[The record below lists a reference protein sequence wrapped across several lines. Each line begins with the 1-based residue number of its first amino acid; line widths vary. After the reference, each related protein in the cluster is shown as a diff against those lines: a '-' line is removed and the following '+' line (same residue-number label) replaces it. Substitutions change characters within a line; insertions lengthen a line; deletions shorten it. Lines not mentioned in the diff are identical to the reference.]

1 MMVSNNT
8 TYNGGWNNAPDAIKG
23 DYRNGYFTISNLSKV
38 INILKKMREEEKNL
52 IGTDIDTDIKD
63 YTHGDKAE
71 ALNTAIFELEH
82 KDEFYIDK
90 SVIKEYKHKNFISMQ
105 VVMKHDEDALK
116 IVNVLQELLESSDEN
131 E

>member
-1 MMVSNNT
+1 MM
-8 TYNGGWNNAPDAIKG
+8 D
-23 DYRNGYFTISNLSKV
+23 SKV
-38 INILKKMREEEKNL
+38 INILKKMKEEEKNL

-90 SVIKEYKHKNFISMQ
+90 SVI
-105 VVMKHDEDALK
+105 EDKIEELK
-116 IVNVLQELLESSDEN
+116 ISGKTEIRNNKNEVIEEHYFLQDEIDILKELLGDE
-131 E
+131 

>member
-1 MMVSNNT
+1 M
-8 TYNGGWNNAPDAIKG
+8 K
-23 DYRNGYFTISNLSKV
+23 
-38 INILKKMREEEKNL
+38 EEEKNL

-90 SVIKEYKHKNFISMQ
+90 NVIEDKIEKLKQKLNTDNIRIYTIKDSYFTIIEGDKN
-105 VVMKHDEDALK
+105 E
-116 IVNVLQELLESSDEN
+116 
-131 E
+131 

>member
-1 MMVSNNT
+1 MM
-8 TYNGGWNNAPDAIKG
+8 DCKI
-23 DYRNGYFTISNLSKV
+23 
-38 INILKKMREEEKNL
+38 INILKKMKEEEKNL

-82 KDEFYIDK
+82 KDKFYIDK
-90 SVIKEYKHKNFISMQ
+90 SVIEDKIKE
-105 VVMKHDEDALK
+105 LK
-116 IVNVLQELLESSDEN
+116 QYLNTNNNIRIYTLKESYELQINTLQEILEGDKN